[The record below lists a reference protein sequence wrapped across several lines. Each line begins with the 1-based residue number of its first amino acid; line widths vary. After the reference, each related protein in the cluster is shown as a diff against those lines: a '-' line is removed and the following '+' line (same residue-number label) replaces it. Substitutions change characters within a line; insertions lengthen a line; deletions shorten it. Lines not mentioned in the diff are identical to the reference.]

1 MSDPNPARILI
12 VDDDVAHAESLQ
24 DALELDGYLCAV
36 VHGGA
41 EALEVLQTVW
51 KKAVEAKRA
60 RNQDQMSLKGLVMR
74 VLGALALS
82 CTVIVL
88 WRLFY
93 EGRSVEAPPAP
104 SVHES

>member
-41 EALEVLQTVW
+41 EALEVLREQ
-51 KKAVEAKRA
+51 VEFNAQSIA
-60 RNQDQMSLKGLVMR
+60 RVESLCTEILRGLR
-74 VLGALALS
+74 GEDA
-82 CTVIVL
+82 
-88 WRLFY
+88 RL
-93 EGRSVEAPPAP
+93 EV
-104 SVHES
+104 